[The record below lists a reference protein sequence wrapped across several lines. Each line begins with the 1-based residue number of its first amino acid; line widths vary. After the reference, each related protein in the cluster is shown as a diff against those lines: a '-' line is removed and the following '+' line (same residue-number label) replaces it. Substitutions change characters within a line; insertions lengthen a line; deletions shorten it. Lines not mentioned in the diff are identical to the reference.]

1 MNVRLVQGYMLS
13 QPIPSKMHFSYI
25 ADTIIHLCECEF
37 KSGCFPVFLHNH
49 VALHSTDSFFA
60 LYEEAKKICCTKR
73 QSARK
78 MAQERTYTE
87 NELSDEDEYLCE
99 CAEC

>member
-1 MNVRLVQGYMLS
+1 MDVRLVQGYMLS
-13 QPIPSKMHFSYI
+13 QSIPSKMQFSYI
-25 ADTIIHLCECEF
+25 AVTIRLCECEF
-37 KSGCFPVFLHNH
+37 KSGCFSVFLHNH

-60 LYEEAKKICCTKR
+60 LYEEAKKICCAKR

-78 MAQERTYTE
+78 MVQERTYTE
-87 NELSDEDEYLCE
+87 DELSDEDEYLCE